1 MKLARLLFALGILFS
16 TFSARPAAAQGLLTC
31 NLPPLGTNCSTTL
44 APGQDTIQLSVHVGV
59 PTAAGND
66 TARVT
71 VSSSHCCVRPQVA
84 TADRNGYVNLTWRAA
99 EPPDTTV
106 TIALVQRDPV
116 TNVSRTGV
124 VGLFLPKDRPIRTI
138 GYLDRTQTYV
148 WVRGDHVPVE
158 VPISVLSVGWAKDS
172 IAGSGDTI
180 RTPPAMTREL
190 CESVRFAFLPRME
203 GKASP
208 DTGRA
213 TWHSLETDPDHQC
226 RVETRWQL
234 ADDAGEQNMEIHL
247 GGDNGIQSTRFPIRA
262 FARQT
267 PRLSG
272 GFGYFQDLRQDREVS
287 CGDEPEHPRC
297 AGKPDS
303 VDVTVQVRN
312 GAFVPFFGLEFP
324 IFFGYRPRDGV
335 STYLSERLRIV
346 LGSTFERPED
356 NFFVGLTLMPLISG
370 ASEASPFQLSMGLG
384 RKGLRTWYMGMSL
397 DASTIVAPILST
409 FGVTGAK

>member
-1 MKLARLLFALGILFS
+1 MKPGRLLIALGILIS
-16 TFSARPAAAQGLLTC
+16 AMAARPAAAQGLLTC
-31 NLPPLGTNCSTTL
+31 NLPPLGTDCSTTL
-44 APGQDTIQLSVHVGV
+44 APGQDTIQLSVYVGV
-59 PTAAGND
+59 PTVAGTD

-116 TNVSRTGV
+116 TNTTRTGV
-124 VGLFLPKDRPIRTI
+124 VGLFQPDDRPIRTI

-158 VPISVLSVGWAKDS
+158 VPISVLSVGWAVS
-172 IAGSGDTI
+172 NGS
-180 RTPPAMTREL
+180 PPPMTQDL
-190 CESVRFAFLPRME
+190 CESVRFAFHPRME

-208 DTGRA
+208 DTGHA
-213 TWHSLETDPDHQC
+213 TWHPLESDPGRQC
-226 RVETRWQL
+226 RVETRWKL
-234 ADDAGEQNMEIHL
+234 ADDAGEQNMEVHL
-247 GGDNGIQSTRFPIRA
+247 GGGNGIQSTRFPIRA
-262 FARQT
+262 IARQT

-272 GFGYFQDLRQDREVS
+272 GFGYFQDLRQDREIS
-287 CGDEPEHPRC
+287 CGDEPEHAKC

-312 GAFVPFFGLEFP
+312 GAFTPFFGLEFP
-324 IFFGYRPRDGV
+324 IFFGYQPREGV
-335 STYLSERLRIV
+335 STYLSERLRVV

-356 NFFVGLTLMPLISG
+356 NFFVGLSLMPLVSG
-370 ASEASPFQLSMGLG
+370 ASEASPFQLSMGVG
-384 RKGLRTWYMGMSL
+384 RKGLRTWYLGMSL
-397 DASTIVAPILST
+397 DASTIVSPILAT